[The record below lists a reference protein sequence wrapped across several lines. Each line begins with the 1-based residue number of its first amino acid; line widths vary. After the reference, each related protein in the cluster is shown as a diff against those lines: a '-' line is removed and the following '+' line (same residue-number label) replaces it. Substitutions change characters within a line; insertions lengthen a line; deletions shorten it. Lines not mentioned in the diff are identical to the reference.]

1 MRKPLLI
8 LMLLLAVTLMGF
20 GMPGIRTNSNAQ
32 LEVTSFDSL
41 AASSA
46 ITLGGNFT
54 TYTYELKWKALVAGT
69 PATTPVACN
78 STCSYALQGSM
89 DGSTWTTLKSSDATT
104 GGITY
109 VSGMTVNYV
118 RFLPAVTPTTTA
130 IATVTFK
137 AQ

>member
-1 MRKPLLI
+1 MRKPVLI
-8 LMLLLAVTLMGF
+8 LLAALSMTLLGLS
-20 GMPGIRTNSNAQ
+20 MPGMRTNHNAY
-32 LEVTSFDSL
+32 VRVISFDSL
-41 AASSA
+41 ANSSTV
-46 ITLGGNFT
+46 TLGGNFT

-78 STCSYALQGSM
+78 STCSYALQGSL
-89 DGSTWTTLKSSDATT
+89 DGATWTTLRSSDATT

-118 RFLPAVTPTTTA
+118 RFVPAVTPTTTA